1 MSILRIQCYCRT
13 GFDGGREAKVVRE
26 LLFDASA
33 AFGTAKSLSW
43 ATMRASS
50 KDC

>member
-33 AFGTAKSLSW
+33 RFRDCKKFELSDN
-43 ATMRASS
+43 AGKLKRL
-50 KDC
+50 